1 MSLKDIFC
9 QDKAISLLQR
19 ARFADKLSSS
29 YIFAGNDGI
38 GKHKT
43 AVEWA
48 KLLLCENPIEE
59 NNFADSCGQCRSCK
73 MAEANSHPDLQL
85 VYKEL
90 LKFTEKGKSK
100 KTPVQMPIDVIREFL
115 VEKVSVKPTHS
126 AKKIF
131 LVNEAEKLNAFSQNC
146 LLKVLE
152 EPPAFCTI
160 ILITSRLDNLLP
172 TTKSRCQTI
181 RFSPVSEDRI
191 INKLTQLGLTAEKA
205 TYFARLS
212 QASIGQACSWAK
224 LENEETQ
231 LYQKKKELIH
241 LLATYKYPDS
251 LEMAEKFIQAGKQI
265 SAIWSKLEPD
275 TSKSDIKRRTS
286 KFLIWIIISAM
297 YDVMKI
303 EMTGL
308 EKIINSDQKQQIEA
322 LKNRF
327 TPEQAS
333 ENISQ
338 LYKSLN
344 WLEASVN
351 EKLIFEQ
358 MLLNL
363 SDFDTI
369 NV

>member
-19 ARFADKLSSS
+19 ARFANKLSNS

-48 KLLLCENPIEE
+48 KLLLCKNPIEE
-59 NNFADSCGQCRSCK
+59 NNSADSCGQCSSCK
-73 MAEANSHPDLQL
+73 MVEANSHPDLQL

-90 LKFTEKGKSK
+90 LEFTEKGKNK
-100 KTPVQMPIDVIREFL
+100 KNPVEMPIDVIREFL
-115 VEKVSVKPTHS
+115 LEKVPIKPTHS
-126 AKKIF
+126 SKKVFI
-131 LVNEAEKLNAFSQNC
+131 VNEAEKLNKSSQNS

-152 EPPAFCTI
+152 EPPTFCTI

-172 TTKSRCQTI
+172 TTRSRCQTI
-181 RFSPVSEDRI
+181 RFGPVSEDRI
-191 INKLTQLGLTAEKA
+191 INKLTTLGLTTEKA

-212 QASIGQACSWAK
+212 QASIGQASSWAK

-241 LLATYKYPDS
+241 LLTTYKYHES
-251 LEMAEKFIQAGKQI
+251 LDAAEKFMEAGKQI
-265 SAIWSKLEPD
+265 SAIWSKLEPSI
-275 TSKSDIKRRTS
+275 SKSDINRRTS

-297 YDVMKI
+297 HDVMKI
-303 EMTGL
+303 EITGL
-308 EKIINSDQKQQIEA
+308 EKIINYDQQQQIKA
-322 LKNRF
+322 LKSRF
-327 TPEQAS
+327 TPEQAAEIIS
-333 ENISQ
+333 E
-338 LYKSLN
+338 LYKSLK
-344 WLEASVN
+344 WLEDSVN

-358 MLLNL
+358 LLLNIA
-363 SDFDTI
+363 DFGI
-369 NV
+369 ISV

>member
-9 QDKAISLLQR
+9 QDKAIGLLQR
-19 ARFADKLSSS
+19 ARSTGKLANS

-48 KLLLCENPIEE
+48 KLLLCKNPIEE
-59 NNFADSCGQCRSCK
+59 NNFADSCGQCSSCK
-73 MAEANSHPDLQL
+73 MVEANSHPDLQL

-90 LKFTEKGKSK
+90 LEFTKKGKNK
-100 KTPVQMPIDVIREFL
+100 KNPVQMPIDVIREFL
-115 VEKVSVKPTHS
+115 VEKISAKPTHS

-131 LVNEAEKLNAFSQNC
+131 IVNEAEKLNASSQNC

-172 TTKSRCQTI
+172 TTKSRCQII
-181 RFSPVSEDRI
+181 RFGPVSEDKI
-191 INKLTQLGLTAEKA
+191 IHKLTLLGLTTEKA

-212 QASIGQACSWAK
+212 QASIGQACCWAT
-224 LENEETQ
+224 LENEEAQ

-241 LLATYKYPDS
+241 LLATYKYHDS
-251 LEMAEKFIQAGKQI
+251 LDVAGKFMAAGKQI
-265 SAIWSKLEPD
+265 SAIWSKLEPN
-275 TSKSDIKRRTS
+275 TSKSDINRRTS
-286 KFLIWIIISAM
+286 TFLIWIIISAM
-297 YDVMKI
+297 HDVMKL

-308 EKIINSDQKQQIEA
+308 ENIINSDQKQQIKA
-322 LKNRF
+322 LESQF
-327 TPEQAS
+327 TPDQAA

-338 LYKSLN
+338 LYKSLK

-363 SDFDTI
+363 ADFDRMT
-369 NV
+369 V

>member
-1 MSLKDIFC
+1 MSLKNIFC
-9 QDKAISLLQR
+9 QDNAISFLQQ
-19 ARFADKLSSS
+19 ARSSDKLANS

-38 GKHKT
+38 GKYKT

-59 NNFADSCGQCRSCK
+59 NVSS
-73 MAEANSHPDLQL
+73 
-85 VYKEL
+85 YKEL
-90 LKFTEKGKSK
+90 LEFTKKGKGK
-100 KTPVQMPIDVIREFL
+100 KNPVQMPIDVIREFL
-115 VEKVSVKPTHS
+115 VEKVSAKPTHS
-126 AKKIF
+126 SKKVFI
-131 LVNEAEKLNAFSQNC
+131 VNEAEKLNASSQNC

-181 RFSPVSEDRI
+181 RFGPVAEDKI
-191 INKLTQLGLTAEKA
+191 IDKLKLVGLTDEKA

-231 LYQKKKELIH
+231 LYLIT

-251 LEMAEKFIQAGKQI
+251 LDGAVEFMASGKQI
-265 SAIWSKLEPD
+265 SAIWSKLEAK
-275 TSKSDIKRRTS
+275 TSKSDINRRTS

-297 YDVMKI
+297 YDVMKL

-308 EKIINSDQKQQIEA
+308 DNIINSDQKQQIRA
-322 LKNRF
+322 LKSRY
-327 TPEQAS
+327 TPEQAA
-333 ENISQ
+333 ENISE
-338 LYKSLN
+338 LYKSLK
-344 WLEASVN
+344 WLEASVS

-358 MLLNL
+358 MLLNIA
-363 SDFDTI
+363 DFDRMR
-369 NV
+369 V

>member
-9 QDKAISLLQR
+9 QDKAIGLLQQ
-19 ARFADKLSSS
+19 ARHADKLSGS

-59 NNFADSCGQCRSCK
+59 NDFADSCGQCSSCK
-73 MAEANSHPDLQL
+73 MAEANCHPDLQL

-90 LKFTEKGKSK
+90 LEFTTNGKGKK
-100 KTPVQMPIDVIREFL
+100 NPVQMPIDVIREFL

-126 AKKIF
+126 AKKVFI
-131 LVNEAEKLNAFSQNC
+131 VNEAEKLNASSQNS

-160 ILITSRLDNLLP
+160 ILVTSRLDNLLA
-172 TTKSRCQTI
+172 TTKSRCQTV
-181 RFSPVSEDRI
+181 RFGPVSEERI
-191 INKLTQLGLTAEKA
+191 IAKLRLLGLTDEKA

-212 QASIGQACSWAK
+212 QSSIGQACSWAR
-224 LENEETQ
+224 LENGETE

-251 LEMAEKFIQAGKQI
+251 LDAAEKFTQSGKEI
-265 SAIWSKLEPD
+265 SGIWSKLEPD
-275 TSKSDIKRRTS
+275 ISKSDISRRTS

-297 YDVMKI
+297 CDVMKL

-308 EKIINSDQKQQIEA
+308 ENTINSDQKQQINA
-322 LKNRF
+322 MKSVF
-327 TPEQAS
+327 TAEQAA
-333 ENISQ
+333 ENISE
-338 LYKSLN
+338 LHKSLR
-344 WLEASVN
+344 WLEASVS

-358 MLLNL
+358 LLLNL
-363 SDFDTI
+363 ADFDRMS
-369 NV
+369 V